1 MVRVIALVGNELYI
15 ISIRLIYGA
24 KIRHREAIAGGALQL
39 YERLLLECYLKKTLY
54 KYKYSLITQFVY
66 NLFKLNLTYGN

>member
-24 KIRHREAIAGGALQL
+24 KIRHREAIACGALQL
-39 YERLLLECYLKKTLY
+39 YELLFECYFKKTLY
-54 KYKYSLITQFVY
+54 KYKYSLITQF
-66 NLFKLNLTYGN
+66 FQIKLNLW